1 LEERT
6 MTKKNLGLVLFWLGL
21 VWAFFWGILAS
32 IHQVEFY
39 IGVLTFDELNETIW
53 AITGPLMAVWGLAP
67 PLGALVA
74 GVGLLLYS
82 GVETSTVLKSGIGVF
97 LAVIASFAIGSLGHF
112 PPLYAIGGTLIL
124 LFFFGILWLWATERM
139 DLRGQS
145 ATAADL
151 RLVGYVF
158 MVIAAW
164 FTCGIAGTQWLEAF
178 ADQPPMMEP
187 ITVMIFFVLGWLF
200 LFLSHYESR
209 KRRA

>member
-1 LEERT
+1 
-6 MTKKNLGLVLFWLGL
+6 MTKKNVGLVLFWLGV
-21 VWAFFWGILAS
+21 VWAFFWGILGS
-32 IHQVEFY
+32 IHQGEFY
-39 IGVLTFDELNETIW
+39 TGVLTVEELNETIW
-53 AITGPLMAVWGLAP
+53 ATTGPVMALWGFAP

-74 GVGLLLYS
+74 GIGLLLYS
-82 GVETSTVLKSGIGVF
+82 GVETSTVLKFGIGVF
-97 LAVIASFAIGSLGHF
+97 LAVIVSFAIGSLGHF

-139 DLRGQS
+139 ALRGQS

-164 FTCGIAGTQWLEAF
+164 YTCGIAAPQWGHGAF
-178 ADQPPMMEP
+178 ADQPPMLEP

-209 KRRA
+209 KQRV